1 MNNESRSLENTL
13 LILTQIGVEGDCLRN
28 ASTVNRRN
36 YRIKVCTCEGCIQRC
51 VQYSK
56 SIRKEEVGLPRKSK
70 ECIFTEKASHPLL
83 SSQFIMWHAAPIVA
97 HMVY

>member
-28 ASTVNRRN
+28 ASIVNSRN

-56 SIRKEEVGLPRKSK
+56 SIRKEEVGLTRKSK
-70 ECIFTEKASHPLL
+70 DRSAFYRESITSIAFLTIH
-83 SSQFIMWHAAPIVA
+83 
-97 HMVY
+97 HMARRAD